1 MDKNAAKIIANSYVS
16 TYRINANDLDG
27 SINIIR
33 RDYNKQN
40 YYIYK
45 KICELANI
53 SFVIT
58 AEKFFDVETDA
69 EQTEKLLKDLTNMF
83 LIKNIRSRRVNTG
96 RCTTSNLYRTIRVF
110 NQFTK
115 YEKIVYN
122 YYNYNEMIML

>member
-16 TYRINANDLDG
+16 TYRINANDMDG

-110 NQFTK
+110 N
-115 YEKIVYN
+115 
-122 YYNYNEMIML
+122 